1 MHVNIICFDVSM
13 CQLCGRP
20 HIFANQDWSRPKAH
34 FISFLDFFTLCNYFL
49 LLIAAFAN
57 QDWSRPKAHFISFLD
72 FFTLCN
78 YFLLLIAAL

>member
-34 FISFLDFFTLCNYFL
+34 FISFLEFFASNCSIVMVLTNVTYLDKYHLQNIFL
-49 LLIAAFAN
+49 IYKIV
-57 QDWSRPKAHFISFLD
+57 PHI
-72 FFTLCN
+72 
-78 YFLLLIAAL
+78 I